1 MDPRDRQRSVAV
13 DRLDLS
19 THGLHRPDH
28 PGRDTGIVSGVVE
41 QLRTG
46 EKARL
51 RGLEALAGVIARM
64 IERGPDEARP
74 EEEFG
79 AKPFR

>member
-1 MDPRDRQRSVAV
+1 MVFIVRIIRD
-13 DRLDLS
+13 
-19 THGLHRPDH
+19 
-28 PGRDTGIVSGVVE
+28 DTGIVSGVVE
-41 QLRTG
+41 QPRTG

-74 EEEFG
+74 EEEPG

>member
-1 MDPRDRQRSVAV
+1 MVFIVRIIRD
-13 DRLDLS
+13 
-19 THGLHRPDH
+19 
-28 PGRDTGIVSGVVE
+28 DTGIVSGVVE

-74 EEEFG
+74 EEEPG
-79 AKPFR
+79 AKPLR

>member
-1 MDPRDRQRSVAV
+1 MVFIVRIIRD
-13 DRLDLS
+13 
-19 THGLHRPDH
+19 
-28 PGRDTGIVSGVVE
+28 DTGIVSGVVE

-64 IERGPDEARP
+64 IERGPNEARP
-74 EEEFG
+74 EEEPG
-79 AKPFR
+79 AKPLR